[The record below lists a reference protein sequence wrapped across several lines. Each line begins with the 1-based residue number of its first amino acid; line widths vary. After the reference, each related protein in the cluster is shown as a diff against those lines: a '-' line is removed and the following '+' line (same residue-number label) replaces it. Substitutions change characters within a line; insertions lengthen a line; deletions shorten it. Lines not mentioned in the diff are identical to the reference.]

1 MDALKGHLNTDGEN
15 FDLIQTQAICCQLL
29 SKKSLKSLSTPR

>member
-15 FDLIQTQAICCQLL
+15 FDLIQTQAI
-29 SKKSLKSLSTPR
+29 KINYSLKKV